1 MRRLTGYDDFNIDF
15 EVKVDFHADAD
26 ADVDV
31 DFMMFIEFGGLV
43 LFSFFS

>member
-26 ADVDV
+26 VDV